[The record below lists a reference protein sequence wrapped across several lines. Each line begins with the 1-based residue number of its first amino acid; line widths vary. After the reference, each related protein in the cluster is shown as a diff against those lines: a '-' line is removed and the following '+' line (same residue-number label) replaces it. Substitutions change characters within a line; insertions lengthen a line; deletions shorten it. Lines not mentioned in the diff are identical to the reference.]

1 MQSVPP
7 SPHQGPEALFV
18 PGESGSA
25 GPVSDRWEIEAELI
39 AYRLVMRNLTTPPA
53 MLVGLNLLL
62 GAMLALLGH
71 PVIAAGCAVTACAY
85 DLITQRSLRRAA
97 ARADESRPPAYR
109 PLMLQPF
116 ARNALTLAGPAI
128 AFVMARETP
137 VLLLL
142 AVTAVLSLVWSLFQ
156 CLFNAR
162 MLRLSV
168 IPPLAALAAAAA
180 FGVHGRSEAPLVLG
194 VLGLTGLVLGISA
207 KAAANKQLMFAERR
221 ERNRL
226 IDEARLAREQTLA
239 ADRAKSDF
247 MAIMSHE
254 IRTPLNGVLGM
265 AQAMAADNPD
275 ATQKQ
280 RLEVIRQS
288 GEYLLAVLNDVLD
301 LSKIEAGKLQ
311 LEEVEFD
318 LRRMVEGTWSVFTAA
333 AAQKGLSFDL
343 EIEDAAAGAY
353 RGDPV
358 RVRQVLY
365 NLISNALKFTE
376 AGGVQVQVAGGAALR
391 ITVSDSGIGMTAETL
406 AGLFR
411 PFAQADVSTTR
422 RYGGTG
428 LGLWICKN
436 LAEAMGGAISVTSQP
451 GGGARFTVELPLDR
465 IGDATDLAA
474 EVEAQATVPATRVL
488 AAEDNAINQ
497 LVLKTL
503 LQQVGVDP
511 HMVANGQE
519 AVAAWAGE
527 AWDLILMDVQ
537 MPEMDGPSAAREI
550 RRREAAQGRARTPI
564 IALTANAMAGQIADY
579 LASGMDAHVSKPI
592 EFTAL
597 IAAMQ
602 QVLEAAEPAASTALP
617 A

>member
-7 SPHQGPEALFV
+7 SPRQGREALFV

-39 AYRLVMRNLTTPPA
+39 AYRLVMRNLTTPLG
-53 MLVGLNLLL
+53 MLVGLNLLF

-71 PVIAAGCAVTACAY
+71 PAVAAGCAVTACAY
-85 DLITQRSLRRAA
+85 DLISQRRLRRAA
-97 ARADESRPPAYR
+97 ARVDERRPPAYG

-116 ARNALTLAGPAI
+116 ARNALTLAGPAV

-180 FGVHGRSEAPLVLG
+180 FGVHGRSEAPLWLG
-194 VLGLTGLVLGISA
+194 VLGLAGLVLGIGA
-207 KAAANKQLMFAERR
+207 KAAANKRLMFAERR

-226 IDEARLAREQTLA
+226 IDEARLAREQALV

-275 ATQKQ
+275 ATQSQ

-311 LEEVEFD
+311 LEAVEFD
-318 LRRMVEGTWSVFTAA
+318 LRRVVEGTWSVFTAA

-343 EIEDAAAGAY
+343 SIEDAAAGTY

-365 NLISNALKFTE
+365 NLTSNALKFTE
-376 AGGVQVQVAGGAALR
+376 AGGVQIQVSGGAALK
-391 ITVSDSGIGMTAETL
+391 IAVSDTGIGMSPETL

-436 LAEAMGGAISVTSQP
+436 LAEAMGGAIAVTSQP
-451 GGGARFTVELPLDR
+451 GAGARFTVELPLER

-474 EVEAQATVPATRVL
+474 VAEAQTTAPATRVL

-519 AVAAWAGE
+519 AVAAWAAE
-527 AWDLILMDVQ
+527 PWDLILMDVQ

-579 LASGMDAHVSKPI
+579 LESGMDAHVSKPI
-592 EFTAL
+592 EFAAL

-602 QVLEAAEPAASTALP
+602 QVLEPAEPAASNTLSA
-617 A
+617 